1 MIREMEPVK
10 LYVGGLPF
18 RFTKHDLRGLC
29 EKYGDI
35 EDGMNNYLIDFSRRS
50 LS

>member
-1 MIREMEPVK
+1 MEMAK

-18 RFTKHDLRGLC
+18 RFSLDDLRGLC

-35 EDGMNNYLIDFSRRS
+35 DDGMLDFA
-50 LS
+50 LFQPLM

>member
-1 MIREMEPVK
+1 VLNLLRIMTK

-18 RFTKHDLRGLC
+18 RFTEDDLRGLC

-35 EDGMNNYLIDFSRRS
+35 EDGNA
-50 LS
+50 